1 MAKTTLII
9 LGVILVALGIWGL
22 IPAWRI
28 NGFIYDSAWYAIVK
42 IAIGLIAIYIGAAD
56 KSKA

>member
-9 LGVILVALGIWGL
+9 LGVVIVLMGIWGL

-28 NGFIYDSAWYAIVK
+28 SGAIDPAWHAVVK
-42 IAIGLIAIYIGAAD
+42 IVVGLIAIYIGAAD